1 MITINARIDENLKA
15 QAEKVLD
22 SLGLTM
28 SAAVTVFLKQVVKQ
42 QRIPFEL
49 ATSTEQMIKEEA
61 VAYQDSHPLDYSIE
75 QTPEFQAYLQK
86 RYEDSFDDSK
96 LVSSQDVL
104 AEAKR
109 MIEGKFK

>member
-42 QRIPFEL
+42 QKIPFEL
-49 ATSTEQMIKEEA
+49 VTSTEHMVQEEA
-61 VAYQDSHPLDYSIE
+61 VAYQVSHPVDLSFE
-75 QTPEFQAYLQK
+75 QTPEFKAYLQK

-96 LVSSQDVL
+96 LVSSDNVL
-104 AEAKR
+104 AEARK
-109 MIEGKFK
+109 MIEEKFK